1 MYQKK
6 CCEDKHVDLLLI
18 REEGKRHYVLIK
30 DFDTF
35 MYHTLHRGRKHFCR
49 FCLQAFSTEEI
60 LKRHIKDFFKIIGKQ
75 RIKFPKKGEYVK
87 FENFEKRKSP
97 FMIYADF
104 ESILEPENNGEQ
116 NPDKAYTNK
125 YQKHITCS
133 YGH

>member
-35 MYHTLHRGRKHFCR
+35 MYHTLHRRRKHFCR

-60 LKRHIKDFFKIIGKQ
+60 LKRHYKTSLKSLVNKELSSLKRVNTLNSKIL
-75 RIKFPKKGEYVK
+75 KK
-87 FENFEKRKSP
+87 ENHH
-97 FMIYADF
+97 
-104 ESILEPENNGEQ
+104 L
-116 NPDKAYTNK
+116 
-125 YQKHITCS
+125 
-133 YGH
+133 